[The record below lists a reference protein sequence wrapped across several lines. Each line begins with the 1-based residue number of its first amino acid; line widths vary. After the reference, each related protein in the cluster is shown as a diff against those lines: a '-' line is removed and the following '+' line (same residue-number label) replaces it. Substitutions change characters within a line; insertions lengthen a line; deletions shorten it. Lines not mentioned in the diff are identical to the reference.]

1 MVAHICIYSIQGS
14 EAEGSQVPIQPSYI
28 VRLIL
33 KKEKKSLR
41 ESKMTHKDLHDAILR
56 KIQNSRT
63 DDQGR
68 GRKIK
73 TVLSQAA
80 NRKGGFKE

>member
-1 MVAHICIYSIQGS
+1 
-14 EAEGSQVPIQPSYI
+14 
-28 VRLIL
+28 
-33 KKEKKSLR
+33 
-41 ESKMTHKDLHDAILR
+41 MTHKDLHDAILR

-80 NRKGGFKE
+80 NRKGGFKEEEELLCVTRLPPQPFTRFIMIP